1 MNKKILSKSLLMI
14 SIMIIVIFSS
24 IPKVSAATKGTLSCS
39 GDLKIGGSFSAI
51 LYLPSDV
58 YGADFTITV
67 KYSDGSTDS
76 KKIAYVNGF
85 QGYNNTGATFTAKA
99 AGTATVTAS
108 GINLSDSSGNSLESN
123 GSTSINITIADNTVQ
138 QPPTPTPTPD
148 PTPTPPTTPNNNNNN
163 NNNNNATT
171 NNNDKATFSDVNETV
186 YTTERVNL
194 RKNYSTSSEKI
205 STLSKDTKLTRTGIS
220 SNGWSRVN
228 YNGQTGYIFSQYLT
242 AKAEAPKEEKPQEIK
257 IKEVKETMYAS
268 QNCNLR
274 KSWSTDSEK
283 AGYLTKGQEI
293 TRTGI
298 VENGWS
304 RLEYKGNTVYVK
316 SSLISKEKPAEEP
329 EEKPE
334 ESEQTTEE
342 IPAEKTELQILQ
354 EEIGVLPEVGNNVAT
369 ITFSLITVIA
379 LIVSLIGLYYIKRM

>member
-138 QPPTPTPTPD
+138 QPPTPTPD
-148 PTPTPPTTPNNNNNN
+148 PTPTPPTTPNNN

-354 EEIGVLPEVGNNVAT
+354 EEIGVLPEVGNNIAT

>member
-148 PTPTPPTTPNNNNNN
+148 PTPTPPTTPNTNN

-354 EEIGVLPEVGNNVAT
+354 EEIGVLPEVGNNIAT

>member
-1 MNKKILSKSLLMI
+1 MNKKILSKSLLI
-14 SIMIIVIFSS
+14 ILTMIIVIFSS
-24 IPKVSAATKGTLSCS
+24 IPKVRAATKGTLSCS
-39 GDLKIGGSFSAI
+39 GDLKIGGSCNAV

-67 KYSDGSTDS
+67 KYSDGSSDA

-85 QGYNNTGATFTAKA
+85 QGYNNTGATFTAKV
-99 AGTATVTAS
+99 AGTATVSAT
-108 GINLSDSSGNSLESN
+108 GINLSDSAGNPLESN
-123 GSTSINITIADNTVQ
+123 GSTSINITIADNTVP
-138 QPPTPTPTPD
+138 QPSTPTPTPA
-148 PTPTPPTTPNNNNNN
+148 PTPTQPTTPNTNNNTNNNNNN
-163 NNNNNATT
+163 NNNNKVA
-171 NNNDKATFSDVNETV
+171 FSDVNETV

-194 RKNYSTSSEKI
+194 RKSYSTSSEKI
-205 STLSKDTKLTRTGIS
+205 STLSKDTKLTRTGVS

-242 AKAEAPKEEKPQEIK
+242 VKPDEPKEEKPAEKEMK
-257 IKEVKETMYAS
+257 ITEVKETMYAS

-283 AGYLTKGQEI
+283 AGYLTKGQEV
-293 TRTGI
+293 TRTGV

-304 RLEYKGNTVYVK
+304 RIEYKGSTVYVK
-316 SSLISKEKPAEEP
+316 SSLISKEKPEEEP

-342 IPAEKTELQILQ
+342 VPAEKTELQILQ
-354 EEIGVLPEVGNNVAT
+354 EEIGVLPEDGNNIAT

-379 LIVSLIGLYYIKRM
+379 LVVSLIGLYYIKRM

>member
-148 PTPTPPTTPNNNNNN
+148 PTPTPPTTPNTN

>member
-148 PTPTPPTTPNNNNNN
+148 PTPTPPTTPNNNNN

>member
-148 PTPTPPTTPNNNNNN
+148 PTPTPPTTPNTNNN

>member
-148 PTPTPPTTPNNNNNN
+148 PTPTPPTTPNNN

>member
-148 PTPTPPTTPNNNNNN
+148 PTPTPPTTPNTNN

>member
-148 PTPTPPTTPNNNNNN
+148 PTPTPPTTPNNNN

>member
-148 PTPTPPTTPNNNNNN
+148 PTPTPPTTPNTNN

-293 TRTGI
+293 TRAGI

-354 EEIGVLPEVGNNVAT
+354 EEIGVLPEVGNNIAT

>member
-24 IPKVSAATKGTLSCS
+24 IPKVSADTKGTLSCS

-148 PTPTPPTTPNNNNNN
+148 PTPTPPTTPNNNNN